1 MAESPGE
8 MTNEGNHGERN
19 RDVGRT
25 TIVRSMS
32 DARAV
37 NLTPQGP
44 PSTVLPAESDELMS
58 HYARIAELP
67 ASERRDLLAAVVM
80 KNPRSLFGWS
90 YLGDVGRDVMERYA
104 YYRIG
109 YHRGLDTL
117 RQNGWRGSGY
127 VRWSAP
133 TNRGFLRCL
142 RGLQSMAQAI
152 GEEDEADRCAIFL
165 QQLDPS
171 GIPAD
176 G

>member
-1 MAESPGE
+1 
-8 MTNEGNHGERN
+8 
-19 RDVGRT
+19 
-25 TIVRSMS
+25 MS
-32 DARAV
+32 DTRAV

-44 PSTVLPAESDELMS
+44 PSTVLPAEPNDIMAQF
-58 HYARIAELP
+58 ARIAELP
-67 ASERRDLLAAVVM
+67 MNERRDLLVAVVM

-90 YLGDVGRDVMERYA
+90 YLGDTGRDVMERYA

-109 YHRGLDTL
+109 YHRGLDAL

-142 RGLQSMAQAI
+142 RGLQSTAAAI
-152 GEEDEADRCAIFL
+152 GENDEADRCAIFL

-171 GIPAD
+171 GVPAD